1 MYKTLNNEIAVPQED
16 LGVQQNPRAIEA
28 TYSGQ
33 KLKQTS
39 ELKHQ
44 FVARTIRPL
53 SATSRYIHFG
63 LNGVINRSWGFQTR
77 SFTSQNMNA
86 LALTVPKIPE
96 VVKSLHPHF
105 HKISAA
111 ITV

>member
-1 MYKTLNNEIAVPQED
+1 MQYANGCVYVGPIDPL
-16 LGVQQNPRAIEA
+16 VQQVDIS
-28 TYSGQ
+28 T
-33 KLKQTS
+33 
-39 ELKHQ
+39 
-44 FVARTIRPL
+44 
-53 SATSRYIHFG
+53 FG

-86 LALTVPKIPE
+86 LALTVPEILE
-96 VVKSLHPHF
+96 VVKSLYPHF